1 MNTSSTSGLQVN
13 RVSFLHGW
21 LWLKYGFATLM
32 RSPAQ
37 LLLLMAMMVMLTNL
51 LASLGLIGV
60 VVAKGM
66 MPVLLV
72 SYLSLLHRLAPS
84 AASLGMPSSAPP
96 GSPPMPADAQQSDLP
111 DRTTPANGKPRV
123 SLESVFSWAKDRK
136 ALGAVIQL
144 GMVSLT
150 IDVIAIYLS
159 GYPAAMEQLAE
170 GLKRMAGQTANHQE
184 TMMALM
190 APVMRAAL
198 LMLAMT
204 IPCYLLMWYSPIFA
218 GIHRRGLVKS
228 LVFSIIAVCRNLPAF
243 LCHAFCL
250 AAFVML
256 MAMLMTMLPGGA
268 PGANMLF
275 SPYMLLIVP
284 IVFSVIVCSQWA
296 CYLDTVTRSPEK
308 EKTPEALPP
317 AENDQ
322 H

>member
-1 MNTSSTSGLQVN
+1 
-13 RVSFLHGW
+13 
-21 LWLKYGFATLM
+21 
-32 RSPAQ
+32 
-37 LLLLMAMMVMLTNL
+37 
-51 LASLGLIGV
+51 
-60 VVAKGM
+60 
-66 MPVLLV
+66 
-72 SYLSLLHRLAPS
+72 
-84 AASLGMPSSAPP
+84 
-96 GSPPMPADAQQSDLP
+96 MPADAQQSDLP